1 MFEQLVRPY
10 QSPGAVVS
18 RGVVSKHTKKARGRS
33 RIVWGDVGTLPV
45 AEREDIPTDPSG
57 YSFKLETCD
66 DTYKEHKRETDS
78 VRVENPNDS
87 SQYVIVDRVKL
98 ISFAHQTDSKVLSS
112 FSTET
117 TAFADTSIPD
127 DSVWGTVKAS
137 DRCKATYKLSNDGSS
152 AP

>member
-10 QSPGAVVS
+10 QSPGAIVS
-18 RGVVSKHTKKARGRS
+18 RGVVSKHTKKSRSKARV
-33 RIVWGDVGTLPV
+33 VWGDVGTLPV
-45 AEREDIPTDPSG
+45 ADREDVATDPSG

-66 DTYKEHKRETDS
+66 DNYKEAKRQTNS

-87 SQYVIVDRVKL
+87 SQYVIVDRIEL
-98 ISFAHQTDSKVLSS
+98 ISFAHQTDSKILSA

-117 TAFADTSIPD
+117 TAFADISIPD
-127 DSVWGTVKAS
+127 DPVWGDIKAS
-137 DRCKATYKLSNDGSS
+137 DRCKATYKLSNDGST